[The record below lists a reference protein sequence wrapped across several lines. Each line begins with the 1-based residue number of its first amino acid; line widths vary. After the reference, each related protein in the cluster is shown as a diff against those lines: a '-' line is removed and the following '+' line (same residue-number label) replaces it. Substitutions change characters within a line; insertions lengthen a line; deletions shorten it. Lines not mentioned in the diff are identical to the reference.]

1 MAVGVN
7 IVANFDGKGISKA
20 IKEFK
25 KLDGGAAKSAFA
37 LGTLDKSATAAVK
50 GLAKVAA
57 GVGVAAG
64 VIGYKLAKAGYEGQ
78 KVMAQTTAIISAT
91 GGAAGITAEQVKK
104 MSESMAMQIG
114 VDDEL
119 IQKSANL
126 LLTFK
131 AIQNQAG
138 EGNDIFNQAVAIT
151 QDMANVFGG
160 ADAAA
165 KQLGKALSDPV
176 AGISALK
183 KSGVDFTE
191 QQKTQIETLVKSGK
205 SLEAQK
211 IILKEIE
218 SQVGGT
224 AKASATGFD
233 RMVVAANIFAGTL
246 GDFLIPFIERFANFV
261 VEKVVPYMNELVAI
275 MGERGIGGVVKKL
288 STDFLGFLGN
298 MGKTGNIVLGI
309 VTAFVA
315 LKGAM
320 MAYTIAQ
327 GIATIATTLFGVAWN
342 ATGIGLIA
350 AAIAAIVIGLIAL
363 YIKFE
368 SVRKVVHALG
378 DILKFVVMNAIAGVQ
393 NYFIGFINIALMGFN
408 ALIKVANFFGAD
420 LKEQELLGFKAFTGL
435 SSGADNAKGKV
446 LDVALAL
453 QKVKNEERMLE
464 GKGTTETIP
473 KTLGAGVK
481 ETVKT
486 LKELKAAY
494 KDAVVGLSDA
504 QVKMADSTQGIAD
517 AQMKVKDATASVE
530 DAFRGITKAQDEV
543 IKKTREHKRAQD
555 SVRKAMSDA
564 ADAVLDTQRA
574 QEKLA
579 VVTTKVTAAQR
590 ALDEAVNGY
599 GANNKKTKTA
609 QDKYE
614 ESQRN
619 LETSGYDLE
628 QAQWAVIDAENELA
642 LVRANSA
649 STQRDIRQAEIDL
662 ATAKLDLIE
671 AQREQRLTQ
680 EEVTASQ
687 GEYDQM
693 LNGVRT
699 DSELYKELLDQLNE
713 AKAAEKDAID
723 AVTDAR
729 TKEAEA
735 TTAISEALHAEEE
748 ALKAI
753 DDAKLA
759 VAKAIR
765 EHEKALYDEA
775 AAIRD
780 VAKAQ
785 LEEAKAIDEVRI
797 AQQKLNEAK
806 KAKGLTPAAI
816 NKVDT
821 AIAGVI
827 AATNAVV
834 AGVGSATATGAT
846 GASAGMSAASLEALF
861 ARRGMAMATGGIAMR
876 PALRLIGEAGPEAI
890 VPLNRM
896 TNASGTTIN
905 ISVTAGMGTDGGA
918 VGNAVVDALVKYQ
931 RRNGAIPIAVKG

>member
-7 IVANFDGKGISKA
+7 IVSNFSGNGISKA

-50 GLAKVAA
+50 GIAKVAA

-78 KVMAQTTAIISAT
+78 KVMAQTTAIITAT
-91 GGAAGITAEQVKK
+91 GGAAGVTAKQVEA
-104 MSESMAMQIG
+104 MSKSMAMQIG
-114 VDDEL
+114 VDDQL
-119 IQKSANL
+119 IQASANL

-131 AIQNQAG
+131 GVQNQAG
-138 EGNDIFNQAVAIT
+138 KGNDIFNQAVAIT

-176 AGISALK
+176 AGLTALK
-183 KSGVDFTE
+183 KSGIDFTE

-224 AKASATGFD
+224 AAASATGFD
-233 RMVVAANIFAGTL
+233 RMVVAANILAGNL
-246 GDFLIPFIERFANFV
+246 GDFLIPYIERFATFV
-261 VEKVVPYMNELVAI
+261 IEKVVPYMNDLIAI
-275 MGERGIGGVVKKL
+275 MGERGVGGVIKKL
-288 STDFLGFLGN
+288 STDFLGMLGN
-298 MGKTGNIVLGI
+298 MGKTGNTIMGI
-309 VTAFVA
+309 VTAFIA
-315 LKGAM
+315 LKAAM

-327 GIATIATTLFGVAWN
+327 GFATIATTLFGVAWN

-350 AAIAAIVIGLIAL
+350 AAIAAIVVGLIAL
-363 YIKFE
+363 YLKFE
-368 SVRKVVHALG
+368 SVRKVVSALG
-378 DILKFVVMNAIAGVQ
+378 DILKFVITNAIVMVQ
-393 NYFIGFINIALMGFN
+393 NYFIGWINLAIKGINL
-408 ALIKVANFFGAD
+408 LIKGANMFGAD
-420 LKEQELLGFKAFTGL
+420 LEEIPELSYKAF
-435 SSGADNAKGKV
+435 S
-446 LDVALAL
+446 AL
-453 QKVKNEERMLE
+453 QIGANKATTAVRSTQMAVTQTADQLERMAL
-464 GKGTTETIP
+464 GVTKNAPKPIP
-473 KTLGAGVK
+473 SGVSAS
-481 ETVKT
+481 VKT
-486 LKELKAAY
+486 LKELM
-494 KDAVVGLSDA
+494 KDYREAVLGVQDA
-504 QVKMADSTQGIAD
+504 QVKLAESTQAITD
-517 AQMKVKDATASVE
+517 AQMKVKDASFAVE
-530 DAFRGITKAQDEV
+530 DAFRDIAKAQDEV
-543 IKKTREHKRAQD
+543 INKTREHKRAQD
-555 SVRKAMSDA
+555 AVRKAMSEA

-579 VVTTKVTAAQR
+579 VVTTKVTEAQR

-599 GANNKKTKTA
+599 GANNKKTRTA
-609 QDKYE
+609 QDAYE

-628 QAQWAVIDAENELA
+628 QAQWAVIDAETELA
-642 LVRANSA
+642 NVRANSA

-680 EEVTASQ
+680 EEVTATQ
-687 GEYDQM
+687 DEYNQM

-699 DSELYKELLDQLNE
+699 DSELYKDLLDKLNE
-713 AKAAEKDAID
+713 AKAAERDAID

-735 TTAISEALHAEEE
+735 TTAISDALLAEEE

-785 LEEAKAIDEVRI
+785 LEEARAIDEVRV
-797 AQQKLNEAK
+797 AQEKLNEAK
-806 KAKGLTPAAI
+806 KAKGLTPSAI

-834 AGVGSATATGAT
+834 AGVGSATATSAT
-846 GASAGMSAASLEALF
+846 GASAGMSAATLEALF
-861 ARRGMAMATGGIAMR
+861 ARRGMAMANGGIAMR

-896 TNASGTTIN
+896 SDPNSATTIN
-905 ISVTAGMGTDGGA
+905 ITVNAGMGADGGA